1 MTVQV
6 RAASRLA
13 LMYPLL
19 KMVLGTVCGILALEY
34 YHYYRGYAQA
44 DLKMLYLGD
53 LAVWLLS
60 AAVLMGEGLR
70 DYVALV
76 DELHR
81 RA

>member
-1 MTVQV
+1 M
-6 RAASRLA
+6 A
-13 LMYPLL
+13 LIYPLL

-34 YHYYRGYAQA
+34 YQYYRGYAPA
-44 DLKMLYLGD
+44 DLKVLYLGD
-53 LAVWLLS
+53 LAVWLLA

-76 DELHR
+76 EELHR